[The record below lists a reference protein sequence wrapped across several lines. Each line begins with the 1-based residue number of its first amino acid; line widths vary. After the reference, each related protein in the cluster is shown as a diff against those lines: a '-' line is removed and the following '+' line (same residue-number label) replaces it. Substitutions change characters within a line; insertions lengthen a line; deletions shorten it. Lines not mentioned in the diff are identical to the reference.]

1 MLKQLKCI
9 KSELKN
15 INIKLIKDCLQDI
28 QDQLLD
34 YKYDKEVDDLKE
46 YQIYKIYKFM
56 QHTDIFNLSFIEL
69 ENYIIKLINI
79 IEFIEL

>member
-46 YQIYKIYKFM
+46 YQIYKTYKLM
-56 QHTDIFNLSFIEL
+56 QHTDIFNLSFIEI